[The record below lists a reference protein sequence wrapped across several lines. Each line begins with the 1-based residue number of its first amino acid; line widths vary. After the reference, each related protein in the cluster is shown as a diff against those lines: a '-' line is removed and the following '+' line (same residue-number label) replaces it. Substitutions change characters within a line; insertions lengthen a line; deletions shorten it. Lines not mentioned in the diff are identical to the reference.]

1 MTSVIHGEQLR
12 VKGHSKQVPDQVCGI
27 KTLQSSEA
35 VIVSLHSEVW
45 GEIKVPVCLCDF
57 SVISAVSL
65 EVLLHDSELSALIQH
80 I

>member
-35 VIVSLHSEVW
+35 VIVSLHS
-45 GEIKVPVCLCDF
+45 VCDISV

-65 EVLLHDSELSALIQH
+65 EVLLHDSALSALIQH